1 MVPFCKKVWL
11 SISCGNGM
19 WLKITSHGFEL
30 VQAECRIIFSVL
42 SSFEHLKSLVNLA
55 CENLHNLW
63 ATYLFNPLIFKN
75 PSTQGSDLQTC
86 ELFSGCVN
94 KNQILSLQSFT
105 NFPACVILWF
115 THLFVFQTIWL
126 VQKFVKI
133 CQNKICFSLL
143 HSL

>member
-1 MVPFCKKVWL
+1 MY
-11 SISCGNGM
+11 ISG
-19 WLKITSHGFEL
+19 HGFEL
-30 VQAECRIIFSVL
+30 VHAERRIIFSVL

-94 KNQILSLQSFT
+94 KNQILSSQSF
-105 NFPACVILWF
+105 NVLCKRIIDFFQIISYLYVIF
-115 THLFVFQTIWL
+115 
-126 VQKFVKI
+126 KSK
-133 CQNKICFSLL
+133 
-143 HSL
+143 